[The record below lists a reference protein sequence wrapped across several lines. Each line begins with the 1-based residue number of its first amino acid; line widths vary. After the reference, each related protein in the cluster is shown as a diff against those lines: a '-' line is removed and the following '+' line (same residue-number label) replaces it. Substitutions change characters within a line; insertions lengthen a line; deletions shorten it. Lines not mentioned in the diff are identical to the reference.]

1 MTVTSDTEH
10 LQNSNEII
18 ELPNIANTWTTNIE
32 RVLDKLRINC
42 CQLSN
47 FHKYK
52 YQYCKSQ
59 IKWFRLPIIT
69 ISSITTF
76 ASVGLQEYVR
86 QETISVITSVLSLL
100 VGIIS
105 GIEMFMKYQ
114 DKMEIELT
122 THKEYYRL
130 SIEIY
135 KMISIDRA
143 YRKVSGKDFLE
154 ERFNEY
160 EKIKSHSRPEEPS
173 ELVYDILADMDE
185 LYLYKRKS
193 KNNNIGWT
201 NKIELSPPLYQKEIT
216 SLGVSYDRF
225 RNPEKYHLREQS
237 KRLENKVRINQ
248 KYIDER
254 WISRKERER
263 EKDKQHDNYQ
273 KYNGNKNVSSE
284 IDDTYKHSY
293 QNVFMKP
300 NTHQAYTDNSDNMS
314 NTENDNNDDYLYQKK
329 QKPKGIVKRVT
340 GYFSPKKK
348 EYIDTESESDS
359 EEHDKEISKH
369 TKADLSIQFDPIET
383 YDNTDNKV

>member
-1 MTVTSDTEH
+1 MIVTSDTEH
-10 LQNSNEII
+10 SLNSNETIELNKSH

-52 YQYCKSQ
+52 YQHCKGR

-76 ASVGLQEYVR
+76 ASVGLQEYVK

-114 DKMEIELT
+114 DKMETELI
-122 THKEYYRL
+122 THKEYYKL

-135 KMISIDRA
+135 KMISIDRT

-154 ERFNEY
+154 EKFNEY
-160 EKIKSHSRPEEPS
+160 QKIKSHCRPEEPS
-173 ELVYDILADMDE
+173 DLVYDILADMDE
-185 LYLYKRKS
+185 LFLYKRQS
-193 KNNNIGWT
+193 KTNNIGWT

-225 RNPEKYHLREQS
+225 RNPEKYYLRVQS
-237 KRLENKVRINQ
+237 KKLENKTRITQ
-248 KYIDER
+248 TYIDQR
-254 WISRKERER
+254 WIDRKEQ
-263 EKDKQHDNYQ
+263 EKRKEKTHNSYPPHTV
-273 KYNGNKNVSSE
+273 KNNTNNETDSQDVNSE
-284 IDDTYKHSY
+284 
-293 QNVFMKP
+293 QNLFTKS
-300 NTHQAYTDNSDNMS
+300 NQTDNKV
-314 NTENDNNDDYLYQKK
+314 NDDEYLYEKNK
-329 QKPKGIVKRVT
+329 ESKSFVKRVT

-348 EYIDTESESDS
+348 DFINTYTESDS
-359 EEHDKEISKH
+359 EEHAKEPSENIK
-369 TKADLSIQFDPIET
+369 TDLSIPLET
-383 YDNTDNKV
+383 YDNTVNNNNNTDDKL

>member
-1 MTVTSDTEH
+1 MTVTSESEELHNNTTNE
-10 LQNSNEII
+10 SNNTS
-18 ELPNIANTWTTNIE
+18 ELSKNMKDSWTMNIE

-52 YQYCKSQ
+52 YQHCKSQ

-76 ASVGLQEYVR
+76 ASVGLQEYVK

-114 DKMEIELT
+114 DKMETELI
-122 THKEYYRL
+122 THKEYYKL

-154 ERFNEY
+154 EKFNEY
-160 EKIKSHSRPEEPS
+160 QKIKSHSRPEEPS
-173 ELVYDILADMDE
+173 DLVYDILADMDE
-185 LYLYKRKS
+185 LFLYKRQS
-193 KNNNIGWT
+193 KNNMIGWT
-201 NKIELSPPLYQKEIT
+201 NKIEMAPPLYQKEST

-237 KRLENKVRINQ
+237 KKLENKTRITQ
-248 KYIDER
+248 KYIDQR
-254 WISRKERER
+254 WIDRKEQ
-263 EKDKQHDNYQ
+263 EKKKVRDNCPTHTI
-273 KYNGNKNVSSE
+273 KNNTNNETVNQ
-284 IDDTYKHSY
+284 DTNAY
-293 QNVFMKP
+293 QNIFIK
-300 NTHQAYTDNSDNMS
+300 S
-314 NTENDNNDDYLYQKK
+314 NQIDSKDNNNDEYLYEKNK
-329 QKPKGIVKRVT
+329 ETKSIVKRVT

-348 EYIDTESESDS
+348 EYI
-359 EEHDKEISKH
+359 
-369 TKADLSIQFDPIET
+369 
-383 YDNTDNKV
+383 